1 MATPGNI
8 QNIQLLDYNA
18 NPITPITYLNSISD
32 QIGEVT
38 LTGMDVFNQWLA
50 PLLDASLMG
59 HPLTP
64 TPSTSSNDKSI
75 ANTEYVRNAIEQYSV
90 TPTSY
95 ATVDTYGIVRIG
107 TGINVNNGNI
117 SLSIAS
123 NSSLG
128 GVKIGNNLYI
138 ESDGKLN
145 VTIPI
150 ASNSSLGGVK
160 IGNNLYIESD
170 GKLNVTIPK
179 ASSSV
184 YGGIKVNTK
193 SDDSYN
199 VEVKMDSETGFLY
212 VPSYPTVSIPIA
224 TSTQVGGVKS
234 GGDVS
239 INSSTGSVSVK
250 SITSINNDVTYK
262 LWIGTLEQF
271 NLIEQK
277 DPNTIYYVD
286 ELL

>member
-1 MATPGNI
+1 MATPSNI

-32 QIGEVT
+32 QIGDIT

-64 TPSTSSNDKSI
+64 TPSTDSNDKSI
-75 ANTEYVRNAIEQYSV
+75 ANTEYVRNAISQYSV

-95 ATVDTYGIVRIG
+95 ATVNTYGIVKIG

-128 GVKIGNNLYI
+128 GI
-138 ESDGKLN
+138 
-145 VTIPI
+145 
-150 ASNSSLGGVK
+150 K

-199 VEVKMDSETGFLY
+199 VEVKMDGETGFLY

-250 SITSINNDVTYK
+250 SITSINNDGTYK

-277 DPNTIYYVD
+277 DPNTIYYVN
-286 ELL
+286 EE